1 MSISNED
8 IHKNHV
14 KTLSINV
21 KHLIYY
27 IEAMI
32 PKDRRTMGDIYPV
45 EMTEAQKDYIM
56 DYLQK
61 FYDDL
66 MKR

>member
-1 MSISNED
+1 M
-8 IHKNHV
+8 V
-14 KTLSINV
+14 
-21 KHLIYY
+21 
-27 IEAMI
+27 
-32 PKDRRTMGDIYPV
+32 PKDKKTMGDIYPV

-66 MKR
+66 MKRWNNGSYW

>member
-27 IEAMI
+27 IEAMV
-32 PKDRRTMGDIYPV
+32 PKDKKTMGDIYPV